1 MLPSGQRQK
10 KRKET
15 QGRRCAGP
23 ERVPH
28 GAKSI
33 PAKAG
38 IPPEPSDRLLI
49 IRFDRVDTDGP
60 WCPSRDPESWKKTL
74 LPAIRNF
81 ESMTVHEA
89 FTGGHPG
96 KDYPSTDGMIKKT
109 AKDRLEHLD
118 LDDQD
123 ISRLRIG
130 GTGRLYGFRR
140 SAFFHVL
147 WWDPNHEIWPSKR

>member
-1 MLPSGQRQK
+1 MGSQHRRPDLGGCYPVGKDKKSGK
-10 KRKET
+10 KLR
-15 QGRRCAGP
+15 AGAAP
-23 ERVPH
+23 ALSASRTA
-28 GAKSI
+28 AKSI

-96 KDYPSTDGMIKKT
+96 KDYPSTDGMIKNGE
-109 AKDRLEHLD
+109 R
-118 LDDQD
+118 
-123 ISRLRIG
+123 
-130 GTGRLYGFRR
+130 
-140 SAFFHVL
+140 
-147 WWDPNHEIWPSKR
+147 PP